1 MENFDLRP
9 HMETWKNSL
18 QEEQTE
24 RERTLQDS
32 KEMLEIFNARLYCIR
47 EVMGATSEDDTD
59 QLKELLKM
67 QDEVKEHIEDLTEE
81 IEELEKEINVHSRLN
96 LQLFVTIDENSKQ
109 TN

>member
-1 MENFDLRP
+1 
-9 HMETWKNSL
+9 METWKNSL